1 MSAARQIPFDL
12 PHAESRARADFLVGP
27 SNRDALALVDAWPDW
42 PAPIVALTGPE
53 GSGKSHLASI
63 FAARS
68 GAALMPAS
76 ALDSEAV
83 PRLLSGNALVLE
95 DLGEGA
101 LDEAALFHLMNL
113 VGEQRASLLI
123 TARRSPAALAA
134 ELATADPASRL
145 RAVPA
150 VAIGAP
156 DDALLGA
163 VAYKL
168 FADRQLVP
176 EEGLVPYML
185 ARMERSLA
193 ALRDLVAALDREALA
208 RKRPLNKSLAS
219 ELLRARPGSEGF
231 EMDEEA

>member
-1 MSAARQIPFDL
+1 MAARQIPLDL
-12 PHAESRARADFLVGP
+12 PHPESRARADFLAAP
-27 SNRDALALVDAWPDW
+27 SNRDALALIDAWPAW

-68 GAALMPAS
+68 GAAILA
-76 ALDSEAV
+76 ADVLAAEAV
-83 PRLLSGNALVLE
+83 PRALATGALVLE
-95 DLGEGA
+95 DVGDGA

-113 VGEQRASLLI
+113 AGEQRATVLL
-123 TARRSPAALAA
+123 TARRAPAALAA
-134 ELATADPASRL
+134 GLATADLASRL

-150 VAIGAP
+150 VEIGAP
-156 DDALLGA
+156 DDALLAA
-163 VAYKL
+163 VAFKL
-168 FADRQLVP
+168 FADRQLIP
-176 EEGLVPYML
+176 EEGLVPFML

-219 ELLRARPGSEGF
+219 ELLRARSVEGSG
-231 EMDEEA
+231 EMDEDT